1 MKLRVKT
8 LKTTKILR
16 LGQVFILLTIF
27 SGWIF
32 AQISVTAP
40 TPKPKP
46 KPTPKTECPGCPVTA
61 PKVEAPSVRNSR
73 IVGVDPVS
81 PSTGVNGRR
90 VSNENDTP
98 FEKSIDVDEKVNFN
112 LCVSEGNIR
121 INGWNRNEI
130 RVFVRGG
137 SKAGFIPRGKNED
150 GNPTS
155 VKILG
160 YDPKRERGKNLSD
173 CLFGDEIELDVPN
186 EANLS
191 KLEGWEDM
199 VTINVESISKAT
211 INVNEGDIRLQGI
224 QEGVSAATN
233 DGDITVEN
241 SFGSI
246 SLKSTNG
253 NILAFNTDPLEDSD
267 TFKVGTNNGMIILQ
281 SVTHLSVEAKSISG
295 VIKYT
300 GEIQMDGD
308 YKFTNIGGDINL
320 AIPRDSSFNFTIV
333 AEKNKFQSELPIKIL
348 NDNFTPSVRT
358 IRGTFGEGGGT
369 LYIQNDSG
377 RIRIRKLN

>member
-1 MKLRVKT
+1 MKALKT
-8 LKTTKILR
+8 LKILR

-32 AQISVTAP
+32 AQISGTAP

-46 KPTPKTECPGCPVTA
+46 RPAPKTECPGCPVSA
-61 PKVEAPSVRNSR
+61 PKVETPPPRNSR
-73 IVGVDPVS
+73 IVGVDEVAP

-90 VSNENDTP
+90 VQNENDTP

-121 INGWNRNEI
+121 INGWDRNEI

-137 SKAGFIPRGKNED
+137 SKAGFIPRGKNDE

-155 VKILG
+155 LKILG
-160 YDPKRERGKNLSD
+160 YDPKKDKGRNLSD
-173 CLFGDEIELDVPN
+173 CLFGEEIELDVPK

-191 KLEGWEDM
+191 KLEGWEDRVTIKVESINK
-199 VTINVESISKAT
+199 VTINI
-211 INVNEGDIRLQGI
+211 NEGDIQLEGI
-224 QEGVSAATN
+224 QEGVSASTN

-241 SFGSI
+241 SFGPI
-246 SLKSTNG
+246 QLKSTNG
-253 NILAFNTDPLEDSD
+253 NILAYNTDPLEDSD

-308 YKFTNIGGDINL
+308 YKFTNTSGEINL
-320 AIPRDSSFNFTIV
+320 AVPRDSSFNFVII
-333 AEKNKFQSELPIKIL
+333 AEKNKIQSELPIKII
-348 NDNFTPSVRT
+348 NDNVSPSVRT
-358 IRGTFGEGGGT
+358 LRGTLGEGEAS